1 MERCKSWFS
10 DWIPRVQKLDSI
22 VGKSLAVQKY
32 ANLVDDHLEKM
43 LKNALTLAIG
53 GVATAEN
60 EPSKVSS
67 FIPSQEI

>member
-1 MERCKSWFS
+1 M
-10 DWIPRVQKLDSI
+10 QKLDSI

-53 GVATAEN
+53 GGDTA
-60 EPSKVSS
+60 
-67 FIPSQEI
+67 